1 MKNIVFFGDS
11 FAAHGLDATA
21 PTQVPTRNTD
31 LVSYIDIVAEAHQ
44 ANPVYMGF
52 AGASWWYSYKQ
63 LQQWIYSN
71 TNMWHNTQA
80 VVMCLT
86 DAGRPSISNAKDL
99 MLFQRSDKSQRS
111 YYNAQAF
118 TKEFDQ
124 WAYRYFLKETARLFR
139 SKKVILLPCF
149 ADVTWVCEEMHRYF
163 ATSTVS
169 LCSIAH
175 SEYVASDKIKNFNDI
190 VKHQSNNR
198 DHRANHLSQHNN
210 QALAVDI
217 IDKLN
222 NYTLGAFMLNIPS
235 YQRGNDF
242 FQHEYDA
249 AQTMYQQLTVNRLD
263 SRQTISY
270 NKQ

>member
-21 PTQVPTRNTD
+21 HTQGPTRNTD
-31 LVSYIDIVAEAHQ
+31 LISYVDIVAQ
-44 ANPVYMGF
+44 AQQARPIYMGF
-52 AGASWWYSYKQ
+52 SGASWWYSYKQ
-63 LQQWIYSN
+63 LQQWINSN
-71 TNMWHNTQA
+71 RNMWYDTEA

-86 DAGRPSISNAKDL
+86 DEGRPKISNTEDL
-99 MLFQRSDKSQRS
+99 LSFDRNDGLRRSH
-111 YYNAQAF
+111 YNVQAF

-124 WAYRYFLKETARLFR
+124 WAYRYFLKEAARLFR
-139 SKKVILLPCF
+139 GKKVILLPCF
-149 ADVTWVCEEMHRYF
+149 ADVTWLSKEMHRYF

-175 SEYVASDKIKNFNDI
+175 SEFVASDKIRNVNDI
-190 VKHQSNNR
+190 VKYLSRHGDS
-198 DHRANHLSQHNN
+198 RANHLSRHNN
-210 QALAVDI
+210 QVLAQDI

-222 NYTLGAFMLNIPS
+222 NYTPGAFMLNIPS
-235 YQRGNDF
+235 YERGNNF

-263 SRQTISY
+263 SR
-270 NKQ
+270 